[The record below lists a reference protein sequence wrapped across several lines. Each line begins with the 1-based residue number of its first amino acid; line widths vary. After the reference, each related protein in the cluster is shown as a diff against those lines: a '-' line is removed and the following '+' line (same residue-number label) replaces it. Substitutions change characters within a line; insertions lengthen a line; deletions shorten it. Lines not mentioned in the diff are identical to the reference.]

1 MGQTETFLH
10 IRETVDK
17 MKRQSMEWEKGLV
30 KDMTNRGLISKLYR
44 QFVQHNTKKQTT
56 QIKKMGRRTE

>member
-1 MGQTETFLH
+1 MGQTETFLL

-30 KDMTNRGLISKLYR
+30 KDMTNKGLTSKLY
-44 QFVQHNTKKQTT
+44 KKIHTT
-56 QIKKMGRRTE
+56 